1 MEVQKVKVSKMKFVT
16 VRGTVF
22 RRKINGK
29 YDRYLIDIH
38 KDYSNIVEDLVGRHV
53 VAIIILPEGES
64 NEQ

>member
-1 MEVQKVKVSKMKFVT
+1 MEVQKVKTPKMKFVT

-38 KDYSNIVEDLVGRHV
+38 KDYSNVVEDLVGRHV

>member
-1 MEVQKVKVSKMKFVT
+1 MEVQKVKAPRVRFVT

-22 RRKINGK
+22 HRKINGK

-38 KDYSNIVEDLVGRHV
+38 KDYSDVVEDLVGKHV
-53 VAIIILPEGES
+53 VAIIILPEGET

>member
-1 MEVQKVKVSKMKFVT
+1 MKFVT
-16 VRGTVF
+16 VKGTVF

-38 KDYSNIVEDLVGRHV
+38 KDYSNVVEDLVGKHV